1 MSPRV
6 ALVALAFLF
15 AVLLLAGC
23 GLEGQPFSTATD
35 KTTDTTTAPDAGEF
49 NPAVVT
55 AEAIAAYPK
64 NSPEAAALGWWRG
77 VQTRDP
83 DAVLEAYTSEARDEL
98 PKKFPLALVTG
109 ISPPAATSAI
119 KIADV
124 ESDGDDKATVYVVIQ
139 SGDPRMN
146 GPLALPMEKVDDQW
160 EITDPVFLGSLADAY
175 IAAARVAEQSAE
187 DSGQ

>member
-6 ALVALAFLF
+6 VLTAISSALII
-15 AVLLLAGC
+15 LLLAGC

-35 KTTDTTTAPDAGEF
+35 QTDSTAADAGEF
-49 NPAVVT
+49 NPSVVT

-64 NSPEAAALGWWRG
+64 NSPEAATLEWWRA

-83 DAVLEAYTSEARDEL
+83 DAVLEAYTSEARDAL
-98 PKKFPLALVTG
+98 PRKFPMALVTG

-119 KIADV
+119 KVADV

-146 GPLALPMEKVDDQW
+146 GPLALPMQKVDDRW
-160 EITDPVFLGSLADAY
+160 EITDPIFLGSLADVY
-175 IAAARVAEQSAE
+175 ITAARVAEQSAE